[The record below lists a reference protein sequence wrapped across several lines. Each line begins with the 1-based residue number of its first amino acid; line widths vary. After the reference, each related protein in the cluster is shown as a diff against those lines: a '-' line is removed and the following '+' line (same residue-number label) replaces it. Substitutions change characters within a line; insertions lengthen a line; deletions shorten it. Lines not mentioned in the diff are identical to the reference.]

1 MKRIP
6 ITILVTALTIGAI
19 LFLGTCNTNV
29 EKVKPD
35 KTEIIK
41 AEKQLSSIDKT
52 YQNAFGLLK
61 FHSDSVES
69 ALAISQSKLKIA
81 KMKLGQSEIA
91 LVTLAKKNTDS
102 SGVTQQLTDC
112 DSLKAQAL
120 GFASLVDSTRCIY
133 ETTISELQNLAAT
146 KDSEIVVCRSS
157 YDALKSITD
166 ENLDR
171 ERKLTDDLQT
181 AYKVQKRKII
191 QNKLLAG
198 GILLLSGISTTLY
211 INANK

>member
-6 ITILVTALTIGAI
+6 ITILITALIVGAI

-35 KTEIIK
+35 KTQLIK
-41 AEKQLSSIDKT
+41 AEKQVSSIDILYREKFV
-52 YQNAFGLLK
+52 QLK
-61 FHSDSVES
+61 MHSDSVEKN
-69 ALAISQSKLKIA
+69 LFLTQNKLQTA
-81 KMKLGQSEIA
+81 KMKLGQSEIE
-91 LVTLAKKNTDS
+91 LLKLAKEETDS
-102 SGVTQQLTDC
+102 LSVTEQLTNC

-120 GFASLVDSTRCIY
+120 SFTNMVDSTQCIY
-133 ETTISELQNLAAT
+133 ETNISELKNLVAT

-157 YDALKSITD
+157 YEAIKSVAD

-171 ERKLTDDLQT
+171 ERKLTEDLQT
-181 AYKVQKRKII
+181 AYKVQKRKVI